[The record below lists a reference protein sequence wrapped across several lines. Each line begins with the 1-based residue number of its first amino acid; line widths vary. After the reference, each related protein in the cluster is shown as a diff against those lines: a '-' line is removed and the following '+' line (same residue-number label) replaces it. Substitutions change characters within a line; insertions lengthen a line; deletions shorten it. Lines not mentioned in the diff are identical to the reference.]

1 MSRLAKHRTSAF
13 VPSGL
18 WCMDDGHDPVGFPCA
33 GLDDVCPWFYE
44 ELAAW
49 KAR

>member
-1 MSRLAKHRTSAF
+1 
-13 VPSGL
+13 
-18 WCMDDGHDPVGFPCA
+18 MDDGHDPVGFPCA